1 MRLLIAALLLSFVP
15 LSTIAETQVDS
26 FTCKPWSNGGL
37 LMRGDFQLEL
47 SGLNLMWTNGK
58 LTQTAVMMNP
68 EDKLE
73 GTVSGATRIYV
84 AEDSTAV
91 YFLKKYP
98 SPENQIN
105 INRTIVSVRESKQ
118 SITKCHPL
126 D

>member
-1 MRLLIAALLLSFVP
+1 MRLLTAALLLPFVP
-15 LSTIAETQVDS
+15 LTTIAKTQVDS

-37 LMRGDFQLEL
+37 RMKGDVKLEL

-73 GTVSGATRIYV
+73 GTVSEAKRIHM

-91 YFLKKYP
+91 YFLKRFP
-98 SPENQIN
+98 SYTS
-105 INRTIVSVRESKQ
+105 INRTIVSVRKSKQ
-118 SITKCHPL
+118 NTTKCHPL